1 MSIAH
6 SVIELLQRH
15 QVPYAVMRHPH
26 SASSRETAA
35 GAHVSPACVAK
46 AVVLADAHGY
56 VVAVVPAD
64 RYVEIA
70 KISRALGRQLRLA
83 PEEALA
89 ALFADCDPGA
99 VPPFGEAYHL
109 DTVVDDALLG
119 EQEVFF
125 ESGDHEQLV
134 CVDGEEFAR
143 LMGRLRH
150 GAFSH

>member
-1 MSIAH
+1 MTIAH
-6 SVIELLQRH
+6 TVTELLQRH

-64 RYVEIA
+64 RYVEIE
-70 KISRALGRQLRLA
+70 KISRVLGRQLRLA
-83 PEEALA
+83 PEETLA

-99 VPPFGEAYHL
+99 VPPFGQAYHL

-150 GAFSH
+150 GTFSH